1 MSQYILSQFP
11 EERNKNKKKD
21 ITNDI
26 SIAVAI
32 FIVFIAL
39 IGVMAVIH
47 CGTEDPIPEL
57 EPVPIEVEETL
68 TEIEES
74 EPPEIIPVKEA
85 FYSDEELIAKVV
97 MAEAEGEEMVGKVAV
112 AMTVLNRCDYYGLTV
127 ETVVFAELNGV
138 KQYSISDTYNDE
150 CMRAVEIAKETRDLF
165 PDTMMWFKTDGYHDF
180 KNGNPQDYMP
190 IGKHYFSYLD
200 LKEE

>member
-74 EPPEIIPVKEA
+74 EPSETIPVKEP

-112 AMTVLNRCDYYGLTV
+112 AMTVLNRCDYYGKSV
-127 ETVVFAELNGV
+127 QEVIDEED
-138 KQYSISDTYNDE
+138 QYAPYKNAVANADCI
-150 CMRAVEIAKETRDLF
+150 RAVEIAKSCRDLF
-165 PDTMMWFKTDGYHDF
+165 PSTMMWFRRDYYHKF
-180 KNGNPQDYMP
+180 KDERVKDYMP
-190 IGKHYFSYLD
+190 IGKHCFSYLKLD
-200 LKEE
+200 EGK